1 MKLFC
6 AFSVENILLYH
17 QDILSLKESKIHV
30 KGWMKIF
37 YDINVFLK
45 DRLSPGAP
53 VMLNALSN
61 NPDGCGYDT
70 VVAQPT
76 HQQTLWTPLK
86 YTPNAT
92 NSHHQQPS
100 LNHYPLWPKLASQNV
115 NLRCHSPVQSSPVAC
130 ITDTVKSKV
139 ALSTTPVLTSPSP
152 TSLLSRTP
160 HAPLSPFPLRCT
172 RYLKG

>member
-1 MKLFC
+1 MLPSC
-6 AFSVENILLYH
+6 
-17 QDILSLKESKIHV
+17 
-30 KGWMKIF
+30 WMPSQTT
-37 YDINVFLK
+37 L
-45 DRLSPGAP
+45 
-53 VMLNALSN
+53 
-61 NPDGCGYDT
+61 DGCGYDT

-172 RYLKG
+172 RYLKGWISSFCHFSAEMSLHRKGVSWPPYLNLHSQSSSL